1 VKSIFA
7 GSHTQQC
14 WCLSFFHLESSE
26 FSFPSF
32 FYFCKIGEFLLDGK
46 KTMFSR
52 NILKKYFKKVA
63 KTFATKKS
71 LDDWR
76 PIIDAA
82 EQWMSYWVVGVYE

>member
-1 VKSIFA
+1 LQ
-7 GSHTQQC
+7 GHLQHC

-26 FSFPSF
+26 FSIPSF
-32 FYFCKIGEFLLDGK
+32 LFLQIGEFLLDGK
-46 KTMFSR
+46 KTMFSK

-63 KTFATKKS
+63 KTFTTKKS

-82 EQWMSYWVVGVYE
+82 EQWISYWVVGVYE